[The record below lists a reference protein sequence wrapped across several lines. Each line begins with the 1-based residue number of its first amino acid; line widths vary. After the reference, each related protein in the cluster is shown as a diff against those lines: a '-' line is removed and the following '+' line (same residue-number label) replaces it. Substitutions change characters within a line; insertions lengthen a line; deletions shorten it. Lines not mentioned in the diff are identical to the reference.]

1 MWGTTMKTI
10 IIYYVEQAKFYM
22 KNGVW
27 PIRII
32 YSDRYDKIGFVFNI
46 EETKTVWEEW
56 KKRS

>member
-1 MWGTTMKTI
+1 MKTI

-46 EETKTVWEEW
+46 DETKSVWEEW